1 VQADAAV
8 PLIALRGIRKRYGGR
23 DGAPA
28 TEVLRGISLDIHAG
42 EFVAI
47 VGQSG
52 SGKSTLMNV
61 IGCLDR
67 PCGGTYHFDGTDVAG
82 MDSDRL
88 AWLRREAF
96 GFVFQGYHLIPTDSA
111 RENVELPALYAGMP
125 EARRLERAA
134 ALLERLGMGRRLDH
148 RPGQLSGGQQ
158 QRVSIARA
166 LMNGGRIVL
175 ADEPTGALDSASGA
189 EVVRLLH
196 ELADAGHTVIL
207 ITHDAGVARQ
217 ARRVIEIRDGEI
229 VSDTWGQAPGQ
240 NLRNINQSPGG
251 GTGVS
256 RSTAPRLCSGDALQG
271 ITPSRPQDK
280 NCAGSNDVLGSGTR
294 TFAAR
299 DQALGTR
306 VAPWWEDARQAARA
320 AWRMMWVNRFRTALT
335 LLGIVIGVA
344 SVIAMLAVGMGA
356 RQRVVAQLG
365 AFGSNLMYMSSI
377 GASSR
382 IPGRS
387 ITLADLEAVAGVPN
401 VVHVLPN
408 VTGNQVVRHGNRDV
422 NTYVRGSGAAL
433 PAIQTWPVT
442 RGGFF
447 TAQDDAEMANVAIL
461 GHKLARELM
470 PDVADPVGEIVLIGK
485 LPLQVIGVMA
495 EKGALTGDRDEDNL
509 LILPFSTAGLKVFGQ
524 REPTY
529 TVMAVRDVARVEQT
543 QAAVEALMLERH
555 GIRDFS
561 IGNAAAS
568 IAAEAKTSDTMTLML
583 GLIAAISLVV
593 GGIGV
598 MNVMLMTVRERT
610 REIGIRMATGARRRD
625 ILRQFVTEAVLLSMT
640 GGAVGVALGLAIAL
654 VLRWSG
660 VPVVFSG
667 VAAAGSFACALATG
681 LVFGDMPARAAAG
694 LDPVQALNP
703 Q

>member
-1 VQADAAV
+1 MTPPSKLPRTTPATA

-28 TEVLRGISLDIHAG
+28 TEVLCGISLDIHAG

-61 IGCLDR
+61 MGCLDR
-67 PCGGTYHFDGTDVAG
+67 PSEGTYHFDGMDVAA
-82 MDSDRL
+82 MDVDRL

-111 RENVELPALYAGMP
+111 RENVELPALYAGTP
-125 EARRLERAA
+125 EAPRRERAA
-134 ALLERLGMGRRLDH
+134 SLLGRLGMGQRLDH

-189 EVVRLLH
+189 EVIRLLH
-196 ELADAGHTVIL
+196 ELADAGHTVVL
-207 ITHDAGVARQ
+207 ITHDNKVARQ
-217 ARRVIEIRDGEI
+217 ARRVIEIRDGGI
-229 VSDTWGQAPGQ
+229 VSDVAADSAEPVSHGAWHHVTRARHDEGSDHRPRGHAPGAEAA
-240 NLRNINQSPGG
+240 PG
-251 GTGVS
+251 TS
-256 RSTAPRLCSGDALQG
+256 WL
-271 ITPSRPQDK
+271 
-280 NCAGSNDVLGSGTR
+280 
-294 TFAAR
+294 
-299 DQALGTR
+299 
-306 VAPWWEDARQAARA
+306 EDARQAARA
-320 AWRMMWVNRFRTALT
+320 AWRVMWVNRFRTALT

-422 NTYVRGSGAAL
+422 NTYVRGSGPAL
-433 PAIQTWPVT
+433 PAIQTWPVA

-447 TAQDDAEMANVAIL
+447 TAQDEAEMANVAVL

-470 PDVADPVGEIVLIGK
+470 PDIADPVGQVVLIGK
-485 LPLQVIGVMA
+485 LPLQVIGVMS

-509 LILPFSTAGLKVFGQ
+509 LLLPFSTAGLKVFGQ

-529 TVMAVRDVARVEQT
+529 TVMAVRDVKRVEQT

-561 IGNAAAS
+561 VGNAAAS
-568 IAAEAKTSDTMTLML
+568 IAAEAKTGDTMTLML
-583 GLIAAISLVV
+583 GLIAAISLLV

-640 GGAVGVALGLAIAL
+640 GGAAGVALGLAIAL
-654 VLRWSG
+654 VLQWTG
-660 VPVVFSG
+660 VPVVFSAM
-667 VAAAGSFACALATG
+667 AAAGSFACAMATG
-681 LVFGDMPARAAAG
+681 LAFGYMPARTAAG
-694 LDPVQALNP
+694 LDPVQALTS